1 MPEPLSKADRAAP
14 LADAE
19 QRGWRLSNEGAAIS
33 RQYRFRDFSEAFG
46 WMTRAALLAEKM
58 DHHPDWTNVYNRV
71 DVTLTSHDAG
81 GLTDRDFALASQFDA
96 IS

>member
-1 MPEPLSKADRAAP
+1 MPDPLNETERAAL
-14 LADAE
+14 LAEAE
-19 QRGWRLSNEGAAIS
+19 QRSWRLSNEGAAIS
-33 RQYRFRDFSEAFG
+33 KQYRFRDFSEAFG

-81 GLTDRDFALASQFDA
+81 GLTDRDFTLAEAFDA
-96 IS
+96 IG

>member
-1 MPEPLSKADRAAP
+1 MPDPLNETERSAL

-19 QRGWRLSNEGAAIS
+19 QRSWRLSNEGAAIS
-33 RQYRFRDFSEAFG
+33 KQYRFRDFSEAFG

-81 GLTDRDFALASQFDA
+81 GLTNRDFTLARAFDA
-96 IS
+96 IG

>member
-1 MPEPLSKADRAAP
+1 MPDPLNETERAAL
-14 LADAE
+14 LAEAE
-19 QRGWRLSNEGAAIS
+19 QRSWRLSNEGAAIS
-33 RQYRFRDFSEAFG
+33 KQYRFRDFSEAFG

-81 GLTDRDFALASQFDA
+81 GLTDRDFTLAEALDA
-96 IS
+96 IA